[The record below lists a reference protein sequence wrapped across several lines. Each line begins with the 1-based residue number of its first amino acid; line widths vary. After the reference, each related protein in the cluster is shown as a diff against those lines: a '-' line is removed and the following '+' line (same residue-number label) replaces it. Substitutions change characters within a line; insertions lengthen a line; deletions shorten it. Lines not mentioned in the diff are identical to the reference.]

1 MKLLEGRVALITGCS
16 KGIGRAIMER
26 FAQEKAV
33 VYANA
38 RTAGELDAIS
48 EKLSDICETKVVPC
62 YFDIRD
68 KKAIKECVMKIKAEQ
83 GKLDVLVNNAGI
95 MRDALIEMVDD
106 ATLQDTFDTNV
117 FSTIHMTQMALKL
130 MKRGAGGSIINLSSI
145 VGVRSSKGQTV
156 YAASKGAVANLT
168 MTWARELVKDNIR
181 VNSLAP
187 GKIDTDMYRSI
198 GEDKAEEEIK
208 EVGMK
213 RLGKPAE
220 VANAALFL
228 ASDLSSYITGEIIG
242 VNGGWFL

>member
-1 MKLLEGRVALITGCS
+1 MKLLEGKVVLITGCS

-38 RTAGELDAIS
+38 RNVGDIDNIS
-48 EKLSDICETKVVPC
+48 EKLSNDYETKVVPC
-62 YFDIRD
+62 YFDVRD
-68 KKAIKECVMKIKAEQ
+68 KNATKKCIMRIKEERGKI
-83 GKLDVLVNNAGI
+83 DVLVNNAGI
-95 MRDALIEMVDD
+95 MKDALIEMVDD
-106 ATLQDTFDTNV
+106 TTLQDTFDTNV
-117 FSTIHMTQMALKL
+117 FSMIHMTQMALKL
-130 MKRGAGGSIINLSSI
+130 MKRGGGGVIVNLSSI
-145 VGVRSSKGQTV
+145 VGVRGSEGQTV

-168 MTWARELVKDNIR
+168 MTWARELVKHDIR
-181 VNSLAP
+181 VNALAP
-187 GKIDTDMYRSI
+187 GKIDTDMYQSI
-198 GEDKAEEEIK
+198 GEDKIEEGIK

-213 RLGKPAE
+213 RLGKPEE